1 MKYGVLHL
9 KIFSNVVVMQET
21 YSEPY
26 ETSNMESFLEI
37 VNG

>member
-1 MKYGVLHL
+1 MKYGVLHP
-9 KIFSNVVVMQET
+9 KNFIVMQET

-26 ETSNMESFLEI
+26 ETSNMESFVEI

>member
-26 ETSNMESFLEI
+26 ETSNMESFVDI
-37 VNG
+37 VHG